1 MHLYTLVMAMKS
13 IKSNSNHV
21 AAAVMAVSAL
31 VGNYEALASQQ
42 ASPSALISFLSVTD
56 TRSPTSALEAEHR
69 DAIKKLKIC
78 AATSAEANKYAINK
92 GFPKHKLTDEQAK
105 TLAIMMLGIRQV
117 EADMRKTSAPVGLE
131 ALHSELLRALA
142 EARSEVVVT
151 FEMVRQIR
159 GKPESIEGRIDM
171 NGLKALA
178 ERSTTR
184 LLELA
189 SA

>member
-1 MHLYTLVMAMKS
+1 MAS
-13 IKSNSNHV
+13 GKSNSNHV
-21 AAAVMAVSAL
+21 AIALMAVAAILGS
-31 VGNYEALASQQ
+31 YEALASQQ
-42 ASPSALISFLSVTD
+42 ASSSVLIASLSSRDDRSAIT
-56 TRSPTSALEAEHR
+56 ALESAVTVLEMEHR
-69 DAIKKLKIC
+69 DAIKSLSIC
-78 AATSAEANKYAINK
+78 GARFAEMNKHAISK
-92 GFPKHKLTDEQAK
+92 GFPKHMLTEEQAK
-105 TLAIMMLGIRQV
+105 NLAVMMLGIRKM
-117 EADMRKTSAPVGLE
+117 ESDLRKTVAPIGLE
-131 ALHSELLRALA
+131 TLHSDLRRALA

-178 ERSTTR
+178 ERSTHR

>member
-1 MHLYTLVMAMKS
+1 MVMVMTS
-13 IKSNSNHV
+13 RKSNSNHV
-21 AAAVMAVSAL
+21 AAAVMAVAAL

-42 ASPSALISFLSVTD
+42 ASPSVLTSFLSVGD
-56 TRSPTSALEAEHR
+56 ERSAMTALEIEHR

-78 AATSAEANKYAINK
+78 AAKSAEANKYAITK
-92 GFPKHKLTDEQAK
+92 GFPKHMLTDEQVK
-105 TLAIMMLGIRQV
+105 NLAIMMLGIRQV
-117 EADMRKTSAPVGLE
+117 EADIRKTSTPVGLE
-131 ALHSELLRALA
+131 TLHSELLRALA

-178 ERSTTR
+178 ERSTNR